1 MKDSNIQA
9 ESAAKEQEKRQNT
22 QDRNAEK
29 AQQEEHESLMK
40 KIREF
45 FENISNGIGGII
57 SKIVTI
63 LKQFF
68 TWLSEL
74 FKSASESVKQSY
86 VAEGM
91 RQAAQNTKDYMSEQ
105 ATKIGQGT
113 KKAKDYVS
121 ECFSTV
127 GNNVSSQAAEVVG
140 GIKDGIANL
149 FSKAKKDATSELDD
163 ANKVLERK
171 SNTSTWNR
179 WSARWRSFMG
189 MKSAP
194 STSDAKTRAMRAS
207 ISDFINTIDTSERA
221 LTVDS
226 FASILAK
233 KEDSQFSPDDKILV
247 KKYIDFKKARAINE
261 IDKAFIDSFT
271 SGCETAPSLDMLK
284 EAQQKSVEE
293 RTKQQRELL
302 VKHRLYKADN
312 NYKGW
317 IMPRSVRSSA
327 VNRKAAVFRAKK
339 ASKKDSMFNI
349 GLGRAIRKGFASVSN
364 FFAPENV
371 LPQTINGENTAK
383 LAKEAV
389 LATNLLGRIVGVVS
403 GSNKQEQADKHE
415 SAKSPQP

>member
-1 MKDSNIQA
+1 MKDINIQA

-105 ATKIGQGT
+105 ATKFGQGT

-179 WSARWRSFMG
+179 LSARWRSFMG

-194 STSDAKTRAMRAS
+194 STSDAKTRAIHAS
-207 ISDFINTIDTSERA
+207 IRDFIKTIDTSERDLA
-221 LTVDS
+221 VDS

-233 KEDSQFSPDDKILV
+233 KEGSQFSPEDKTLV
-247 KKYIDFKKARAINE
+247 RKYIDFKKARAINE

-284 EAQQKSVEE
+284 EAQQTSDPE
-293 RTKQQRELL
+293 RTKDQRELL
-302 VKHRLYKADN
+302 KKHSLYIADNYKA
-312 NYKGW
+312 W
-317 IMPRSVRSSA
+317 IMPSSVRSSA
-327 VNRKAAVFRAKK
+327 VNRKAEVIRAKI

-349 GLGRAIRKGFASVSN
+349 GLGGAIRKGLASVSN
-364 FFAPENV
+364 FFTPENV
-371 LPQTINGENTAK
+371 LPETINGENTAN

-389 LATNLLGRIVGVVS
+389 VATSLLGRIVGVVS
-403 GSNKQEQADKHE
+403 GSNKREQADKHE
-415 SAKSPQP
+415 SAKSRQP

>member
-22 QDRNAEK
+22 QDRNTEK
-29 AQQEEHESLMK
+29 AKQDEHESLMK
-40 KIREF
+40 KIQEF
-45 FENISNGIGGII
+45 FENIRNGIGGIF

-105 ATKIGQGT
+105 ATKFGQGT
-113 KKAKDYVS
+113 KKAKDYVK

-149 FSKAKKDATSELDD
+149 FQKAKTDATNELDE
-163 ANKVLERK
+163 ANKVLEKK

-179 WSARWRSFMG
+179 WSAKWRSFMG

-194 STSDAKTRAMRAS
+194 STTDTKTLSMRAS
-207 ISDFINTIDTSERA
+207 IRDFINTIETGERDI
-221 LTVDS
+221 TVDS
-226 FASILAK
+226 FASMLAK
-233 KEDSQFSPDDKILV
+233 KEGSQFSPDDKILV
-247 KKYIDFKKARAINE
+247 RKYIDFKKARAINA

-271 SGCETAPSLDMLK
+271 SGCETASSLNMLR
-284 EAQQKSVEE
+284 EAQQKSAQE
-293 RTKQQRELL
+293 RTEQQRELL
-302 VKHRLYKADN
+302 KKHRLYKADN
-312 NYKGW
+312 YKAW
-317 IMPRSVRSSA
+317 IMPRSVISSA
-327 VNRKAAVFRAKK
+327 VNRKAEVIRAKI

-349 GLGRAIRKGFASVSN
+349 GLGGAIRKGFASVSN
-364 FFAPENV
+364 FFTPENV
-371 LPQTINGENTAK
+371 LPETINGENTAN

-389 LATNLLGRIVGVVS
+389 VATSLLGRIVGVVT
-403 GSNKQEQADKHE
+403 GSREQADTHE

>member
-1 MKDSNIQA
+1 MKDINTQA

-163 ANKVLERK
+163 ANKVFERK

-179 WSARWRSFMG
+179 LSARWRSFMG

-194 STSDAKTRAMRAS
+194 STSDAKTRAIHAS
-207 ISDFINTIDTSERA
+207 IRDFIKTIDTSERD

-233 KEDSQFSPDDKILV
+233 KEGSQFSLEDKILV
-247 KKYIDFKKARAINE
+247 RKYIDFKKARAINE

-284 EAQQKSVEE
+284 EAQQTSALE
-293 RTKQQRELL
+293 RTEEQRELL
-302 VKHRLYKADN
+302 KKHRLYKADN
-312 NYKGW
+312 YKAW
-317 IMPRSVRSSA
+317 IMSSVRSSA
-327 VNRKAAVFRAKK
+327 VNRKAEVIRAKI

-349 GLGRAIRKGFASVSN
+349 GLGGAIRKGFASVSN
-364 FFAPENV
+364 FFTPENV
-371 LPQTINGENTAK
+371 LPETINGESTAN

-389 LATNLLGRIVGVVS
+389 VATSLLGRIVGVVS
-403 GSNKQEQADKHE
+403 GSNKQEQADKRE
-415 SAKSPQP
+415 SAKSRQP